1 VVAKGKAFSLQLGVP
16 PVFVYKRHR
25 GRGELLDQIF
35 VPKEFFLGG
44 QTNQRRLP
52 EVACHI
58 LNSNPD
64 TSHESS
70 FI

>member
-1 VVAKGKAFSLQLGVP
+1 VVAKGKAFSPQFGVP
-16 PVFVYKRHR
+16 SGFVRKCHR
-25 GRGELLDQIF
+25 SRGELLDQIF
-35 VPKEFFLGG
+35 ASEEFFPGG
-44 QTNQRRLP
+44 QTNRRQLP
-52 EVACHI
+52 EVDSRI